1 MSELALNV
9 LRIGFVG
16 LLWLFL
22 GFLLYVL
29 WQGIRGQDFTS
40 GGESG
45 WPLAVKGS
53 ALKRWFLR
61 SKPSEL
67 VVRTGTSQGLRIPLS
82 GNLVSIGR
90 SDDNT
95 LILDEEFVSDHHA
108 RLRAR
113 EDSWWLED
121 LSSTN
126 GTWLKGERL
135 TLARPLKVGWL
146 FGIGEVVIEVR

>member
-16 LLWLFL
+16 VLWLFL

-29 WQGIRGQDFTS
+29 WQEIRGQDLAYANS
-40 GGESG
+40 SD
-45 WPLAVKGS
+45 WPLAAKGS
-53 ALKRWFLR
+53 ALKRWLLR
-61 SKPSEL
+61 TKPSEL

-108 RLRAR
+108 RLRVR
-113 EDSWWLED
+113 DDSWWLED

-126 GTWLKGERL
+126 GTWVKGERL

-146 FGIGEVVIEVR
+146 FGIGDVVIEVR

>member
-22 GFLLYVL
+22 GFLLYAL
-29 WQGIRGQDFTS
+29 WQGIKGNDPV
-40 GGESG
+40 GNAESN
-45 WPLAVKGS
+45 WPLANKAS
-53 ALKRWFLR
+53 SFKRLLLR
-61 SKPSEL
+61 SKPTEL
-67 VVRTGTSQGLRIPLS
+67 VIRTGASQGLRVPLV

-90 SDDNT
+90 SADNT

-108 RLRAR
+108 RLRVK
-113 EDSWWLED
+113 DDGWWLED

-126 GTWLKGERL
+126 GTWVKGERL
-135 TLARPLKVGWL
+135 TLARPIKVGWL
-146 FGIGEVVIEVR
+146 FGIGDVVVEVR